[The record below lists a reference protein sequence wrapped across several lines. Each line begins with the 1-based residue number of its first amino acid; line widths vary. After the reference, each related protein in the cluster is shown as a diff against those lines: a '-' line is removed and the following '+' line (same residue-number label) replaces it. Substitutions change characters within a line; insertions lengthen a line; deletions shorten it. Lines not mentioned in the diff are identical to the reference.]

1 MADLNLKKQE
11 MQAAIKSLKNQVQ
24 TFKSTTSNMDKNVT
38 TLCDNW
44 KAQASDIYRAD
55 YKKLTKNFTKTVDVV
70 EKLIASTEKYMADMD
85 KLDAAYSKSKVDN
98 A

>member
-11 MQAAIKSLKNQVQ
+11 MQAAVKKLKAQSKSFEQVTRQ
-24 TFKSTTSNMDKNVT
+24 MNTSVN

-44 KAQASDIYRAD
+44 KAQASSVYRAD
-55 YKKLTKNFTKTVDVV
+55 YKKLTKNFTKTLEVVD
-70 EKLIASTEKYMADMD
+70 KLIASTEKYMSDMD

>member
-11 MQAAIKSLKNQVQ
+11 MKSAVKNLKNQVT
-24 TFKSTTSNMDKNVT
+24 TFRQTTSSMDKSVT

-44 KAQASDIYRAD
+44 KAQASSVYRTD
-55 YKKLTKNFTKTVDVV
+55 YKKLTKNFGKTIEVV

-85 KLDAAYSKSKVDN
+85 KLDAAYSKSKISD
-98 A
+98 